1 MTTTKLFAYNLKPE
15 NLSDLS
21 QLNSPDL
28 IIDIG

>member
-1 MTTTKLFAYNLKPE
+1 MTTTKLFAYNLKPVKQ
-15 NLSDLS
+15 L